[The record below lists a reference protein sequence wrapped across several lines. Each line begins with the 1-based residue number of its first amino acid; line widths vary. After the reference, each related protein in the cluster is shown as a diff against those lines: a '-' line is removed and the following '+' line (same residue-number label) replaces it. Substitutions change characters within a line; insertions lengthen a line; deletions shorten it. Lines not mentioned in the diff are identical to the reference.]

1 MNNIVKTAAASA
13 LIAATTLVA
22 IAPASAHDHRRYRDN
37 TGAIVAA
44 GALGLAAGALIGN
57 ANRQGD
63 VVYRYGDDAY
73 YDRYDEPRYA
83 RPLPAYERPVRV
95 YEQPR
100 PVYVERYSSFEPWT
114 RDWYRYCSDRYRSF
128 DAQSGTFMGY
138 DGVRHFCVAN

>member
-1 MNNIVKTAAASA
+1 MNRIVKTAAASA

-37 TGAIVAA
+37 GGAIVAA
-44 GALGLAAGALIGN
+44 GALGLAAGARLGS
-57 ANRQGD
+57 ANRQAD
-63 VVYRYGDDAY
+63 VIY
-73 YDRYDEPRYA
+73 RYDEPRYRYDEPRYV
-83 RPLPAYERPVRV
+83 RPRPVYERPVRV

-100 PVYVERYSSFEPWT
+100 YVERYSSFEPWT

-128 DAQSGTFMGY
+128 DPQSGTFMGY